1 MNKKNKKNRQSGEWK
16 SNNLAVQPIVTNR
29 GISSIDA
36 LWGVKT
42 QGYKFDNL
50 EDYEDKLK
58 KMSSFDLEKHA
69 FEYDISPEVPRD
81 IIIDQLVRLFK
92 MHLMKSKGK
101 LQEIPQITPE
111 MNKKLIAIANS

>member
-69 FEYDISPEVPRD
+69 FEYDISPDVPRD
-81 IIIDQLVRLFK
+81 IMIDQLVRLFK
-92 MHLMKSKGK
+92 MDSMSKKGK
-101 LQEIPQITPE
+101 LAPLAAITPE
-111 MNKKLIAIANS
+111 MNKELIKIVNS